1 MANTI
6 QIKRGTGSSVPSSLA
21 EGELAINL
29 DSGKLFYGSGSSV
42 LSDFKVDT
50 LTAETYVVSSSVTH
64 MTTSFSSGST
74 AFGDSAGDTH
84 TFTGDITASGDISS
98 SGTITAL
105 ALDINGVAANTIDI
119 SSGEGNVAI
128 NASST
133 DADCMIR
140 VQDNS
145 TAGTNAMG
153 IVATSDDFVIR
164 NDEGNFKVKMANNAT
179 TTLDLNQSGDLFLTG
194 EITASGNISSSGTIT
209 GNSLVGTLG
218 TAAQTN
224 ITSVGTLGSLTV
236 DNLNLNSNTI
246 SSTADGD
253 VYMVLANNGISFE
266 ANSGDKF
273 LFNVS
278 NANNVDFQ
286 VSGENDQN
294 LIYADASTDNVGIG
308 DATPTAKLDV
318 AGDINTTSHITASG
332 HISSSANIYATDY
345 FDNGTNI
352 SSIYQPT
359 LTFGIADTNVLRA
372 NANVADNDF
381 LRVDGTSIEGRT
393 AAQVR
398 SDIGAASTDALVAQT
413 SPTDGA
419 FLIADDGRSMVDSVL
434 SQAGTVVSSTGHI
447 SSSTN
452 IYAAD
457 YFDNGTNISS
467 IYSPIASPTFTGT
480 IAIPNIANVE
490 TAIAANTAKA
500 TNVSTNLTAT
510 THASQITIN
519 SSDGNDVVIAEASD
533 TIAGLMTTTHHD
545 KLDAIEASATAD
557 QTQADINGLAITT
570 VGALGSGTI
579 ASGFGNID
587 NGTSTLD
594 TGEIT
599 ATSIKHSISGNNA
612 GDYGPGAEILYGI
625 SSETTTAGGIY
636 TLRSGV
642 WTLIDANTDN
652 RVDRLCAV
660 AVGTNS
666 STHGML
672 IRGCVTLASAF
683 TAGTDVEG
691 VQVYASETAGQATI
705 TAPSDSGDLVR
716 ILGYS
721 LNVSAKK
728 MFFNPDST
736 FLEIA

>member
-6 QIKRGTGSSVPSSLA
+6 QLKRGTGSSEPSSLA

-42 LSDFKVDT
+42 SSDFTVNK

-84 TFTGDITASGDISS
+84 TFTGA
-98 SGTITAL
+98 
-105 ALDINGVAANTIDI
+105 
-119 SSGEGNVAI
+119 
-128 NASST
+128 
-133 DADCMIR
+133 
-140 VQDNS
+140 
-145 TAGTNAMG
+145 
-153 IVATSDDFVIR
+153 
-164 NDEGNFKVKMANNAT
+164 
-179 TTLDLNQSGDLFLTG
+179 
-194 EITASGNISSSGTIT
+194 ITASGNISSSGTIT
-209 GNSLVGTLG
+209 GNSIVGTLG
-218 TAAQTN
+218 TPAQTN
-224 ITSVGTLGSLTV
+224 ITSVGSLSALTV
-236 DNLNLNSNTI
+236 SGDATADKYHADLGNSKGYGLGATSTKPILHLNAAGDPLCLGAAHSSYHAAGVNIYTTGSDSSKGLFLDSVGNMTASGDISASGTI
-246 SSTADGD
+246 SSEHFYSSDDIVA
-253 VYMVLANNGISFE
+253 
-266 ANSGDKF
+266 
-273 LFNVS
+273 
-278 NANNVDFQ
+278 
-286 VSGENDQN
+286 
-294 LIYADASTDNVGIG
+294 
-308 DATPTAKLDV
+308 
-318 AGDINTTSHITASG
+318 AGDISASAGNVYGQTVNTPRINAEGNTNLYISSGIQVIGDITGSG
-332 HISSSANIYATDY
+332 NISSSGNIYATDY

-372 NANVADNDF
+372 DANVVDDDF
-381 LRVDGTSIEGRT
+381 LRVNGTSIEGRS
-393 AAQVR
+393 AAQVL
-398 SDIGAASTDALVAQT
+398 SDIGAQPASEALVAQDL
-413 SPTDGA
+413 PTDGA
-419 FLIADDGRSMVDSVL
+419 FLIADDGRAMADSVL

-457 YFDNGTNISS
+457 YFDDGANINT

-480 IAIPNIANVE
+480 VAIPNIANVE
-490 TAIAANTAKA
+490 TAITANTAKA

-519 SSDGNDVVIAEASD
+519 SSDGDNVVIAEASD
-533 TIAGLMTTTHHD
+533 TIAGVMSVAHHD
-545 KLDAIEASATAD
+545 KLDGIEAGATADQTNAQIAAAVEAASDSNTFTDADHSKLNGIEASATAD

-587 NGTSTLD
+587 NGTSTID

-625 SSETTTAGGIY
+625 SSTNVTAGAIY

-642 WTLIDANTDN
+642 WTLIDANYDN
-652 RVDRLCAV
+652 RVYNLCAV
-660 AVGTNS
+660 ATIAAGTGNS
-666 STHGML
+666 GDGM
-672 IRGCVTLASAF
+672 IIKGCVTLASAY
-683 TAGTDVEG
+683 TAGSDAAG
-691 VQVYASETAGQATI
+691 IPVYASETGGKATL

-721 LNVSAKK
+721 LDVSDKK

-736 FLEIA
+736 FVEIA